1 MINNIAKTHPGVSM
15 VAGRESNDLYTE
27 MIDSEVSLIC
37 GQVNEPSGAVASR
50 LPKGGV
56 RCSLISCPGL

>member
-1 MINNIAKTHPGVSM
+1 MGLASLGTQKDLS
-15 VAGRESNDLYTE
+15 VAVVVVP
-27 MIDSEVSLIC
+27 DSKVSLIC

-56 RCSLISCPGL
+56 RCH